1 MAVGLAG
8 KGLLKKDIK
17 GGTVN
22 IKSGSLTI
30 TTDDVG
36 NTYMKRIYMD
46 DVIIDSIYSK
56 GDVLKYPDL
65 VDGQKVE
72 VTYSPRA
79 QYIFSVRSL

>member
-1 MAVGLAG
+1 MVGLAG

-46 DVIIDSIYSK
+46 DVTMM
-56 GDVLKYPDL
+56 VFTL
-65 VDGQKVE
+65 
-72 VTYSPRA
+72 RA
-79 QYIFSVRSL
+79 MF